1 MARLCAFGH
10 SVGKLLQYRHQ
21 GFLPN
26 KRQQLSGGLAALE
39 LAQTLRNVVG
49 LCMTPE
55 HMTVSMSVSSIVG
68 FDESCD
74 EEMCAMW

>member
-1 MARLCAFGH
+1 MARLCAFGY

-39 LAQTLRNVVG
+39 LAQTLRNMVG
-49 LCMTPE
+49 LCMTYDRANFCSQLCGAL
-55 HMTVSMSVSSIVG
+55 MNLVMK
-68 FDESCD
+68 
-74 EEMCAMW
+74 

>member
-10 SVGKLLQYRHQ
+10 STGKLLQYRHQ

-39 LAQTLRNVVG
+39 LAQTLRDVVG
-49 LCMTPE
+49 LCISGDRANE
-55 HMTVSMSVSSIVG
+55 YFQLCG
-68 FDESCD
+68 D
-74 EEMCAMW
+74 W

>member
-1 MARLCAFGH
+1 MQQLPRPDYWPGLQVARLCAFGH

-49 LCMTPE
+49 LCLSDNQADVCSQLCGE
-55 HMTVSMSVSSIVG
+55 
-68 FDESCD
+68 
-74 EEMCAMW
+74 